1 MSDVYVIQ
9 ELLKKVK
16 ATLHWSLLTS
26 EMTSFLLLHLAL
38 LRRQREP
45 GHGQEALAC
54 DKVVLGMGEPIGNER
69 PGLPWPPSELW
80 ASKEHVP
87 GACLQ
92 GQGAARS
99 TVTWRRL
106 GPVSWER
113 GLSLNSEL

>member
-54 DKVVLGMGEPIGNER
+54 DEVVLGGM
-69 PGLPWPPSELW
+69 
-80 ASKEHVP
+80 
-87 GACLQ
+87 
-92 GQGAARS
+92 
-99 TVTWRRL
+99 
-106 GPVSWER
+106 
-113 GLSLNSEL
+113 